1 MKQFILCLALVLS
14 APSVI
19 AVSYTLE
26 LSEQELQKR
35 VSAMMPLAQNT
46 FFGSI
51 VLSEPEID
59 LIAQSDEIGVFS
71 HIEIIV
77 QGGLKG
83 SGRARIIG
91 SLSYHP
97 ETSQFFFKNPRI
109 VTLEVD
115 GIPENYLPEVK
126 NIAQLVASNMLASYP
141 VYTLEEDN
149 VRHSF
154 AKAVLQSVS
163 VKNEKL
169 LIELNA
175 L

>member
-1 MKQFILCLALVLS
+1 MKQLIVFLALILS
-14 APSVI
+14 APWAM

-26 LSEQELQKR
+26 LSEKELQKR

-51 VLSEPEID
+51 VLSEPDID
-59 LIAQSDEIGVFS
+59 LIADSDEIGVFS

-83 SGRARIIG
+83 TGRARITG
-91 SLSYHP
+91 SLSYQP

-109 VTLEVD
+109 VSLEVD
-115 GIPENYLPEVK
+115 GIPEDYLPQVK

-141 VYTLEEDN
+141 VYTLEKDN

-154 AKAVLQSVS
+154 ARAVLQSVS
-163 VKNEKL
+163 VKNEML